1 MAETRLATMDVTA
14 MSRLALTF
22 DQNLLLMSGAVLPAI
37 ILCVMQYFFL
47 EFLGERFQLV
57 AISAALILAFR
68 AGIATVGSKTNVQQ
82 HVRTCSL
89 LTSIL
94 AILTQYD
101 VMSMLSETI

>member
-57 AISAALILAFR
+57 AISAALSDR
-68 AGIATVGSKTNVQQ
+68 K
-82 HVRTCSL
+82 RTCNNMF
-89 LTSIL
+89 
-94 AILTQYD
+94 
-101 VMSMLSETI
+101 VHVPC